1 MRILTHLG
9 LRGEIH
15 RKEQAG
21 GCNGLLCLH
30 SEARLPAWVR
40 PTFTPGSTQSVFALG
55 SQPIW
60 SLQPLG
66 KLSSPLLGDWQ
77 LEMGAGFM
85 GVGPAGMGPSS
96 LWQVEGFQEE
106 KRRRDRWSPY
116 FSLLF
121 IVVKDT
127 EHNIYLLNH

>member
-1 MRILTHLG
+1 MVCSVCTQKLAFLPGFAPHSP
-9 LRGEIH
+9 
-15 RKEQAG
+15 QAPPRV
-21 GCNGLLCLH
+21 L
-30 SEARLPAWVR
+30 
-40 PTFTPGSTQSVFALG
+40 FALG

-66 KLSSPLLGDWQ
+66 KLSSPLLLGNWQ

-85 GVGPAGMGPSS
+85 GVGPAGMGPIS